1 MAGLFITFEGIEGTG
16 KSTQARLLAQ
26 ALKKKG
32 YRVVLTREPGGTR
45 LADRIRHLLLDRCH
59 QGMSPLT
66 ELFLYEASRVVHV
79 AETVR
84 PALQRGAIVLCDRF
98 TDATIAY
105 QGYGRGLSLSLLK
118 TLNQKATKNLQPDL
132 TILLD
137 CPPIRGLKRARG
149 RNRQTLTCQD
159 LFERES
165 LLFHRRV
172 RQGYLKLMR
181 QNKKRFIKINALLP
195 IKKTHQQIL
204 K

>member
-105 QGYGRGLSLSLLK
+105 Q
-118 TLNQKATKNLQPDL
+118 
-132 TILLD
+132 
-137 CPPIRGLKRARG
+137 
-149 RNRQTLTCQD
+149 
-159 LFERES
+159 
-165 LLFHRRV
+165 
-172 RQGYLKLMR
+172 
-181 QNKKRFIKINALLP
+181 
-195 IKKTHQQIL
+195 
-204 K
+204 